1 MNQCIFMEHSSQK
14 QNLGSTAVLKMWR
27 IFVVMEEVSVELL
40 SLVFLFSNNRK
51 QSVIDVKYS
60 DVYNPNL

>member
-14 QNLGSTAVLKMWR
+14 QNHGSTAVLKMWR